1 MHTFGGTH
9 LLELALVVVLVLDS
23 RRLRAVVGSAARH
36 RRDATGRADIPA
48 GVNGDKV
55 GLPLGQVQMRIH
67 VDWEDGGIGWDGPEI
82 LPADDPPAGDPPAG
96 DLPAGDLPAGD
107 LPAGDPPSAGDLPAG
122 EPIGDPPVGDLQP
135 DDGVTCAV
143 AEPSGLL
150 PVLWKP
156 YPAFLAVADWYARE
170 ESTLHPPGKEPGALV
185 ELRAHGEST
194 ATDQW
199 PTVVPSART
208 A

>member
-1 MHTFGGTH
+1 MHSFGGTH
-9 LLELALVVVLVLDS
+9 LLVLALVVVLVFDS
-23 RRLRAVVGSAARH
+23 RRLRTVVGSASPH
-36 RRDATGRADIPA
+36 RRGAAGGAGIPA

-55 GLPLGQVQMRIH
+55 GLPLRQVQMRIH

-82 LPADDPPAGDPPAG
+82 LPADDVPADDVPADDVPAV
-96 DLPAGDLPAGD
+96 DLPAD
-107 LPAGDPPSAGDLPAG
+107 DPVT
-122 EPIGDPPVGDLQP
+122 PP
-135 DDGVTCAV
+135 V
-143 AEPSGLL
+143 AEPSRLL

-185 ELRAHGEST
+185 ELRAPGEST
-194 ATDQW
+194 PPVQW

>member
-1 MHTFGGTH
+1 MHSFGGTH
-9 LLELALVVVLVLDS
+9 LLVLALVVVLVLDS

-36 RRDATGRADIPA
+36 RRAAGGGGIPA
-48 GVNGDKV
+48 GVNGDRV

-82 LPADDPPAGDPPAG
+82 LPADDPPAATGTRPPA
-96 DLPAGDLPAGD
+96 DRNR
-107 LPAGDPPSAGDLPAG
+107 
-122 EPIGDPPVGDLQP
+122 
-135 DDGVTCAV
+135 
-143 AEPSGLL
+143 LL

-156 YPAFLAVADWYARE
+156 YPAFLAVAEWYARE

-185 ELRAHGEST
+185 ELRAPGEST
-194 ATDQW
+194 PAGQW